1 MYDVC
6 SLHHLVIRCCTVL
19 NGPAYR
25 SVRAVLRVSVLPD
38 RTPEQLSRLII
49 TQCGASL
56 HRRPKTKLHM
66 FWMIEATL

>member
-1 MYDVC
+1 MDQR
-6 SLHHLVIRCCTVL
+6 I
-19 NGPAYR
+19 GR

-49 TQCGASL
+49 TQSGASL